1 VTDELVTVRYM
12 ADDVEEA
19 VAFYTTHF
27 GFTVRSNYAPA
38 FADVVRGHLRLLL
51 SGPTSS
57 AGRPMPDGRTPE
69 ACSRLSV
76 AARAKEQRLRGVTW
90 LLPVGRCPTAARRSP
105 EAGTASTS
113 SSRTSRPRPNG
124 CGRGRE
130 GPQRDRQRG
139 RAAGTE
145 ISGEQTYIARGSEMK
160 TSDVAIVFPHDLVL
174 IEVVS
179 ARLSRKMQVEGDP
192 VLLASALE
200 RMVLKKGASWR
211 ASSATCSMA
220 RRQSR
225 PSTSRGSSASSRSL

>member
-1 VTDELVTVRYM
+1 
-12 ADDVEEA
+12 
-19 VAFYTTHF
+19 
-27 GFTVRSNYAPA
+27 
-38 FADVVRGHLRLLL
+38 
-51 SGPTSS
+51 
-57 AGRPMPDGRTPE
+57 
-69 ACSRLSV
+69 
-76 AARAKEQRLRGVTW
+76 
-90 LLPVGRCPTAARRSP
+90 
-105 EAGTASTS
+105 
-113 SSRTSRPRPNG
+113 
-124 CGRGRE
+124 
-130 GPQRDRQRG
+130 
-139 RAAGTE
+139 
-145 ISGEQTYIARGSEMK
+145 MK